1 MPQDDPRQPQGQG
14 GDDQKPPENNVNW
27 RGLVLVGIAITL
39 VAVAIM
45 FKRDGTGTEIGFPE
59 FRELIEKMEAGGG
72 LVYDEDHPLEIQSVA
87 GSPEEYIIGYRPSAN
102 GGTEKFHTLVNTR
115 FKEKELNELFAEQKD
130 PDGVTVT
137 RGEIIPTFTHRGNT
151 FNTVLIGLLPIF
163 LILLILYFF
172 FRQQMKMA
180 GRGAMSFGKSKAKM
194 MALDKN
200 KVTFKNVAGVDEAKE
215 EVWEIVEFLKDPKKF
230 QRLGG
235 HIPKGVLMVGSP
247 GTGKTLLARAI
258 AGEADVPFFSISG
271 SDFVEMFVGVG
282 ASRVRDMFEQGKKN
296 APCLIFIDE
305 IDAVG
310 RHRGHGMG
318 GGHDER
324 EQTLN
329 ALLVEMDGFDTQEGV
344 IIIAA
349 TNRPDVLDPALL
361 RPGRFDRQVTVS
373 LPDVKGREEIL
384 RVHAKN
390 VKMSGDVDLGVVA
403 RGTPG
408 YSGAELANVINEAAL
423 LASRKGLKA
432 ITLEELEEARD
443 KVRWGKERR
452 SLAISE
458 KEKENTAYHE
468 AGHAILLELL
478 EHTEPLHKV
487 TIIPRGP
494 SLGST
499 MWLPEEDKYN
509 MRKNEILA
517 SLIVDMGGRVAEEIV
532 FGDVTSGASGDI
544 KMATDLA
551 RKMVCQ
557 WGMSE
562 ELGMVEYGEHNEHVF
577 LARDVSHTRSYSE
590 DTAQKID
597 REVKRL
603 IDNAYN
609 KAKSMLMEK
618 RAELDLIAKAL
629 LDFETLDGT
638 HIRDILE
645 HGEMKDPP
653 ASPKPPEP
661 PTETKKAAETPKD
674 DRPEEGEG
682 FGDLAPAGA

>member
-1 MPQDDPRQPQGQG
+1 MSQEEPTPPKG

-27 RGLVLVGIAITL
+27 RGLILLG
-39 VAVAIM
+39 VAVMLITVAVM
-45 FKRDGTGTEIGFPE
+45 WGGKGGTSSEVTFPK
-59 FRELIEKMEAGGG
+59 FRELVENVNKEGG
-72 LVYDEDHPLEIQSVA
+72 LIYDLDKHPLEVQTAS
-87 GSPEEYIIGYRPSAN
+87 GSREEFLIGYKKN
-102 GGTEKFHTLVNTR
+102 DKGKEEKFRTRVNLE
-115 FKEKELNELFAEQKD
+115 FQKEELKEMFAAVEEGENKRAEIV
-130 PDGVTVT
+130 VT
-137 RGEIIPTFTHRGNT
+137 PTHQGNT
-151 FNTVLIGLLPIF
+151 FTTVLISLLPIF

-180 GRGAMSFGKSKAKM
+180 KGGAMSFGKSKAKPM
-194 MALDKN
+194 QLEKN
-200 KVTFKNVAGVDEAKE
+200 KVTFKDVAGVEEAKE

-282 ASRVRDMFEQGKKN
+282 ASRVRDMFEQGRKN

-329 ALLVEMDGFDTQEGV
+329 ALLVEMDGFESQEGV

-361 RPGRFDRQVTVS
+361 RPGRFDRQVTVA
-373 LPDVKGREEIL
+373 LPDVKGREQIL
-384 RVHAKN
+384 NVHAKK
-390 VKMSGDVDLGVVA
+390 VKMGDVDLGVVA

-458 KEKENTAYHE
+458 KEKETTAYHE

-509 MRKNEILA
+509 MRKNEILS
-517 SLIVDMGGRVAEEIV
+517 SLIVTMGGRVAEEIV

-544 KMATDLA
+544 KQATDLV
-551 RKMVCQ
+551 RKMICQ

-562 ELGMVEYGEHNEHVF
+562 ELGMVEYGDHNEHVF
-577 LARDVSHTRSYSE
+577 LARDVGSSRSYSE

-609 KAKSMLMEK
+609 KAKDTLME
-618 RAELDLIAKAL
+618 RRTDLDLIAKAL
-629 LDFETLDGT
+629 LDFETLDGQ

-661 PTETKKAAETPKD
+661 PGQVDIAKDKPKD
-674 DRPEEGEG
+674 DRQEGEG